1 MFSQNHGFSSDVTK
15 MLCELVKYNED
26 LQLLKGKLSEICNKV
41 NNGVI
46 FSGRRLEIEVLHAGK
61 VSVPL
66 MILISYENK
75 SC

>member
-1 MFSQNHGFSSDVTK
+1 